1 MSVNPIENK
10 TEDNTTEME
19 NATVEENKIQP
30 IIDNNKTTGNPLI
43 VLLLALFAII
53 PLRRFK
59 K

>member
-1 MSVNPIENK
+1 
-10 TEDNTTEME
+10 ME
-19 NATVEENKIQP
+19 NATVEENKIQS